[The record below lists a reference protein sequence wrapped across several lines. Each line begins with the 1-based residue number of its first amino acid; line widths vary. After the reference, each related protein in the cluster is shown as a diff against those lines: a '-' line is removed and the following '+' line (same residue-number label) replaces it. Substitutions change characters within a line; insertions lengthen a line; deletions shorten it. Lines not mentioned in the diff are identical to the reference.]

1 MPKTDLSFICE
12 TRSSKG
18 LEIFAFPCNNFGGQ
32 EPGTNEEIAA
42 FAAKKGATYPVFG
55 KLECENKDPK
65 LTHPLYHYLKSH
77 APEGV
82 MGQGLKW
89 NFAKF
94 LCDAEGKVIQ
104 RYLPITSPKGIE
116 KDIQALLEVM
126 ILSPL
131 RGASTPQLF

>member
-1 MPKTDLSFICE
+1 
-12 TRSSKG
+12 
-18 LEIFAFPCNNFGGQ
+18 
-32 EPGTNEEIAA
+32 
-42 FAAKKGATYPVFG
+42 VFG

-94 LCDAEGKVIQ
+94 LCDAEGQVIQ

-116 KDIQALLEVM
+116 KDIQALLEK
-126 ILSPL
+126 
-131 RGASTPQLF
+131 